1 MDYKK
6 LLNEKQYEAVISTEG
21 PVIVSAG
28 AGSGK
33 TRVLT
38 YRVAY
43 LLTEL
48 NVPAQNI
55 VAITFTNKASN
66 EMKNR
71 ITNFTESGKDVII
84 STIHSLCARLLRMY
98 VSFLPNYKDNFSIYT
113 DKEQKQVFKQI
124 FTLMNIDKAET
135 QLKDTIL
142 NHFYKIKNDCLS
154 VDEYCDIFKFYKEMP
169 YVKKF
174 YEEYQRELIK
184 NNAMDFD
191 DLLINMYKLLK
202 SSSDVRFSIQKK
214 FKYLLVDE
222 FQDTN
227 NLQYEIL
234 KMMVGENRNI
244 FVVGDEDQSI
254 YSWRGA
260 NSDIMMQFL
269 RDYKDATVIKL
280 EKNYR
285 STKSILNK
293 ANELIKNN
301 KNRLEKELYT
311 ENEKGEDVEFYS
323 GYEESEEAD
332 YVARHIYMLHNQGV
346 PFGEMAILMRLN
358 ALTRPF
364 EEKLLTLNIPYKVY
378 NGFKFYD
385 RAEIKATLS
394 YLTAIA
400 NPSDN
405 NNLLRLINFPKRGIG
420 ETSIEKIQ
428 ELADAKKC
436 SVKEIIINARNLDLK
451 SNLKSKLEDLGNL
464 LNEIDKKS
472 SELNLYELILYI
484 IEKTKIKE
492 SFDLNDETD
501 YERFMNINSLVDS
514 IRDYVKLNPEGGV
527 VDYLQT
533 VSLTAQI
540 DEENTGDGVI
550 LATIHGAKGLEFDTV
565 FVVGL
570 EEKLF
575 PVSRCEDENLDE
587 ERRLM
592 YVAITRA
599 KRKLYLTNA
608 KSRFMYGKR
617 EMSLPSRFL
626 KELDFVKDKKFDYI
640 SPYGKYQNNNYDEN
654 SYSNK
659 KFASNTF
666 SANYV
671 NGNNFQAMPKSVN
684 LNSIKGVSK
693 GIEKRTID
701 VDKVKVGAMVNHPK
715 FGSGVIC
722 STQDFN
728 KNRCV
733 VIDFEMYGKKALSL
747 DFAPIKFID

>member
-191 DLLINMYKLLK
+191 DLLINMHKLLK

-260 NSDIMMQFL
+260 NSDIMLQFL

-346 PFGEMAILMRLN
+346 PFSEMAILMRLN

-385 RAEIKATLS
+385 RAEIKATLA

-451 SNLKSKLEDLGNL
+451 SNLKSKLADLGNL
-464 LNEIDKKS
+464 LAEIDKKS

-501 YERFMNINSLVDS
+501 YERFMNINSLIDS
-514 IRDYVKLNPEGGV
+514 IRDYTKLNPEGGV

-640 SPYGKYQNNNYDEN
+640 SPYGKYQNNDYGEN

-659 KFASNTF
+659 KFGSNTY

-701 VDKVKVGAMVNHPK
+701 VEKVKVGAMVNHPK
-715 FGSGVIC
+715 FGSGVIS

>member
-1 MDYKK
+1 MDYKL
-6 LLNEKQYEAVISTEG
+6 LLNDAQYEAVISTEG

-48 NVPAQNI
+48 HISPQNI

-66 EMKNR
+66 EMKER
-71 ITNFTESGKDVII
+71 IAKYEEAGRDVNV

-124 FTLMNIDKAET
+124 FVSMNIDKSES
-135 QLKDTIL
+135 QLKESIL
-142 NHFYKIKNDCLS
+142 SHFYKIKNDCLS
-154 VDEYCDIFKFYKEMP
+154 IDEYCSIHKFFKEIP
-169 YVKKF
+169 YVKNF
-174 YEEYQRELIK
+174 YEEYQKELIK

-202 SSSDVRFSIQKK
+202 TSEEVRYSIQKK
-214 FKYLLVDE
+214 IKYLLVDE

-234 KMMVGENRNI
+234 KLLVGPNRNI

-269 RDYKDATVIKL
+269 RDFKDAKVIKL

-285 STKSILNK
+285 STKEILSK

-301 KNRLEKELYT
+301 KNRLDKELFT
-311 ENEKGEDVEFYS
+311 DNDKGQPIEFYS
-323 GYEESEEAD
+323 GYEEGEEAD
-332 YVARHIYMLHNQGV
+332 FVARHIYMLHNQGV
-346 PFGEMAILMRLN
+346 PYNEIAVLMRLN

-385 RAEIKATLS
+385 RAEIKSTLA

-400 NPSDN
+400 NPMDN
-405 NNLLRLINFPKRGIG
+405 NNILRLINFPKRGIG
-420 ETSIEKIQ
+420 EASIEKLL

-436 SVKEIIINARNLDLK
+436 SVKDVIINVRNLDLK
-451 SNLKSKLEDLGNL
+451 SNLKTKLDDLGKL
-464 LNEIDKKS
+464 LVEIDQKAN
-472 SELNLYELILYI
+472 ELNLYELILYI
-484 IEKTKIKE
+484 VDRTKIRE
-492 SFDLNDETD
+492 AFDKNDETE
-501 YERFMNINSLVDS
+501 YERFMNVNQLIES
-514 IRDYVKLNPEGGV
+514 IRDYSKLNPEGGI

-540 DEENTGDGVI
+540 DEEDTKNGVV
-550 LATIHGAKGLEFDTV
+550 LATIHGAKGLEFDAV

-575 PVSRCEDENLDE
+575 PVSRCEDENIEE

-599 KRKLYLTNA
+599 KKSLYLTNA

-617 EMSLPSRFL
+617 EMSLSSRFL
-626 KELDFVKDKKFDYI
+626 KELDFIKDKKLDYI
-640 SPYGKYQNNNYDEN
+640 SPYGEYKSTGTINYATKKKEN
-654 SYSNK
+654 
-659 KFASNTF
+659 FTASF
-666 SANYV
+666 V
-671 NGNNFQAMPKSVN
+671 NGNNFQTIPKKAN
-684 LNSIKGVSK
+684 LNSIKGLSK
-693 GIEKRTID
+693 GMPKRDFDLEK
-701 VDKVKVGAMVNHPK
+701 VEVGAKVFHPK
-715 FGSGVIC
+715 FGMGIIE
-722 STQDFN
+722 STKDFM

-733 VIDFEMYGKKALSL
+733 VIDFELFGKKALSL
-747 DFAPIKFID
+747 DFAPIKFVDD

>member
-191 DLLINMYKLLK
+191 DLLINMHKLLK
-202 SSSDVRFSIQKK
+202 SSLDVRFSIQKK

-260 NSDIMMQFL
+260 NSDIMLQFL

-346 PFGEMAILMRLN
+346 PFSEMAILMRLN

-385 RAEIKATLS
+385 RAEIKATLA

-451 SNLKSKLEDLGNL
+451 SNLKSKLADLGNL
-464 LNEIDKKS
+464 LAEIDKKS

-484 IEKTKIKE
+484 IEKAKIKE

-501 YERFMNINSLVDS
+501 YERFMNINSLIDS
-514 IRDYVKLNPEGGV
+514 IRDYTKLNPEGGV

-640 SPYGKYQNNNYDEN
+640 SPYGKYQNNDYGEN

-659 KFASNTF
+659 KFGSNTY

-671 NGNNFQAMPKSVN
+671 NGNNFQTMPKSVN

-701 VDKVKVGAMVNHPK
+701 VEKVKVGAMVNHPK
-715 FGSGVIC
+715 FGSGVIS